1 MDYVGMFIYQLWGRT
16 KIHPRI
22 PKARRNNEPLHP
34 SVLQR
39 GMMCVDPDKPR
50 LRTLTGR
57 IPKA

>member
-1 MDYVGMFIYQLWGRT
+1 MDYVGMFIHHGGS
-16 KIHPRI
+16 HENS
-22 PKARRNNEPLHP
+22 PKARRNNERLHP